1 MHLLELWYLM
11 RGVVPLSEDES
22 GKYLLY
28 FIIIINLIG
37 DATEVWSN

>member
-11 RGVVPLSEDES
+11 KGVVPLSEDES
-22 GKYLLY
+22 GKCFLL
-28 FIIIINLIG
+28 FIVINPIG